1 MIVGDPQNGK
11 TAILRALDLL
21 RTNRP
26 SGFRYHSH
34 FSEGPATMVK
44 VEVPDGSVAFSKVGS
59 TASYSGLVNGNKIE
73 FPTAGTSVPDKVTE
87 ILNLQD
93 LNVQGQLD
101 PHFLIADSPA
111 DIAREINRITNID
124 LVDKWTAS
132 LNRKKHTT
140 SALIGQASRKVTE
153 LSDKL
158 KSLEG
163 IDKVGPILKDAES
176 KQREA
181 DGKKID
187 WNRLRLLA
195 NELEDTELSIVML
208 EKVITAE
215 SFVTK
220 AERNI
225 QQVQEKKSILDIIQ
239 QFCDGEIKIEGLT
252 KSISGVEGFIQK
264 VEDGVKKIDSIHSQ
278 LRQLE
283 AFIQL
288 DQESIRVE
296 QEVEGIKQEYI
307 SLVEKLGKCPFCL
320 TKLTKESMN
329 HVLEHL

>member
-34 FSEGPATMVK
+34 FAEGPATIVK
-44 VEVPDGSVAFSKVGS
+44 VEVPEGSVAFSKVGT
-59 TASYSGLVNGNKIE
+59 TASYSVVENGTESK

-87 ILNLQD
+87 LLNLQD

-124 LVDKWTAS
+124 LVDKWTAA
-132 LNRKKHTT
+132 LNRKKHTST
-140 SALIGQASRKVTE
+140 VLIGQASRKVTE

-163 IDKVGPILKDAES
+163 LEDAAPILKEAES
-176 KQREA
+176 KQRES
-181 DGKKID
+181 DNKKSE
-187 WNRLRLLA
+187 WNSIRLLA
-195 NELEDTELSIVML
+195 NELEDVELSVAML
-208 EKVITAE
+208 EKVVTAE
-215 SFVTK
+215 SFLIKT
-220 AERNI
+220 EGNI
-225 QQVQEKKSILDIIQ
+225 QKVLAKKSTLGTIQ
-239 QFCDGEIKIEGLT
+239 LFCDGEVKIEGLT
-252 KSISGVEGFIQK
+252 KSTAGVEELIHKIEEGIEK
-264 VEDGVKKIDSIHSQ
+264 VNSIHSQ

-288 DQESIRVE
+288 DQEATRAE
-296 QEVEGIKQEYI
+296 KEVEGIKQEYI

-320 TKLTKESMN
+320 TELTKKSMN